1 MTIMK
6 VLLLNGSPR
15 KEGCTYTAL
24 TEIAET
30 LKKNGVEAEIFQAG
44 DPSQEN
50 VAAAAAI
57 MKEADALIVGSPV
70 YWASPSGQIIEFMD
84 KFAVSLKDIGNAHS
98 LSLHDTLIHLHNI
111 HGKNIL
117 QIIGDRRFTSSH
129 KSDQE
134 DIIIEKISGLDP
146 FTVLCDACKN
156 IIDLFLMT
164 SAFHSGFQPS
174 FLLRLL
180 FRLKYRKI
188 VSFLVYHDVL
198 YDPVSHKECVQD
210 DLIALSKAFS

>member
-1 MTIMK
+1 MK

-50 VAAAAAI
+50 VADAAAI

-84 KFAVSLKDIGNAHS
+84 KFASKAGKDMIHS
-98 LSLHDTLIHLHNI
+98 LPQLLLPQDV
-111 HGKNIL
+111 
-117 QIIGDRRFTSSH
+117 
-129 KSDQE
+129 
-134 DIIIEKISGLDP
+134 P
-146 FTVLCDACKN
+146 VL
-156 IIDLFLMT
+156 
-164 SAFHSGFQPS
+164 
-174 FLLRLL
+174 LLLWM
-180 FRLKYRKI
+180 F
-188 VSFLVYHDVL
+188 
-198 YDPVSHKECVQD
+198 
-210 DLIALSKAFS
+210 